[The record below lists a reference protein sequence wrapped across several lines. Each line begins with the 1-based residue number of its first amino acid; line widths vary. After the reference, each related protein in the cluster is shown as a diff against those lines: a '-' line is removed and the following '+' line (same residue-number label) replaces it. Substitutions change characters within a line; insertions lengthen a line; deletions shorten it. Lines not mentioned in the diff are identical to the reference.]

1 MSKLLSTAQ
10 FQKLCDQFGKKSF
23 HRRPVDIRPNQ
34 NIIKS
39 AQVKDILKWL
49 DQNCINPYYVTKER
63 RSTRDYTR
71 DLVFY
76 FTDEQDKMVFTLCFC
91 EIFT

>member
-1 MSKLLSTAQ
+1 MSKRLSTAQ
-10 FQKLCDQFGKKSF
+10 FESLCNQFGKDSF
-23 HRRPVDIRPNQ
+23 YRRPVDIRPNQ

-39 AQVKDILKWL
+39 AQVKDILRWL
-49 DQNCINPYYVTKER
+49 DQHCINPYYVTKDK
-63 RSTRDYTR
+63 RSTCDRTR

>member
-1 MSKLLSTAQ
+1 MSKRLTTAQ
-10 FQKLCDQFGKKSF
+10 YEALCSQFGKDSF
-23 HRRPVDIRPNQ
+23 LRRPVDIRPNQ
-34 NIIKS
+34 NILKS
-39 AQVKDILKWL
+39 AHVKDMLTWL
-49 DQNCINPYYVTKER
+49 DKHCINPFYITKER
-63 RSTRDYTR
+63 RSFTDRTR